1 MKTLDRY
8 ILKRFLASWVFVAAL
23 IIAVVVVIDITE
35 KNDKFIQNDLTI
47 SEILPYYTA
56 FIPFIAN
63 LITPITVFIAA
74 VLLTSK
80 LATRTEIVAILSSG
94 VSFKRFMFPYFIGA
108 LIIALLSFWL
118 NGWVIPNSNKRRVAF
133 EIAYIKKPFNYSDRD
148 IHLKTGPST
157 YMYLESYNTTSDVGH
172 KFTLE
177 TIEGNKLTEKFEAR
191 RLEWIDSSES
201 WRARDW
207 TNRQFDGLDE
217 VYTRGVIKDT
227 TLRISPKDFASS
239 YSRHETL
246 NMNELNDYIDELTA
260 RGADDVHIYRI
271 EKYIRYMSPFTV
283 IILTFIALIVSAR
296 KSRGGTGFQIAL
308 GFFIAFVFIIF
319 FVMSRAIAEAGS
331 MHPILAVWMPNII
344 FTGLGLIMYN
354 TVPR

>member
-1 MKTLDRY
+1 MKILDRY

-35 KNDKFIQNDLTI
+35 KNDKFIQNDLSFT
-47 SEILPYYTA
+47 EIFPYYTA
-56 FIPFIAN
+56 FVPFIAN

-94 VSFKRFMFPYFIGA
+94 VSFRRFMVPYFIGA
-108 LIIALLSFWL
+108 MIIALLSFWL

-133 EIAYIKKPFNYSDRD
+133 EIAYIKKPHNYSDRD
-148 IHLKTGPST
+148 IHLKTGQET
-157 YMYLESYNTTSDVGH
+157 YMYIETYNNTSDVGH

-177 TIEGNKLTEKFEAR
+177 TIQGNRLLEKFEAR
-191 RLEWIDSSES
+191 RLEWVDSTRK

-207 TNRQFDGLDE
+207 TNRKFDGLEE
-217 VYTRGVIKDT
+217 VYTKGMSKDT
-227 TLRISPKDFASS
+227 TLRITPNDFAST

-246 NMNELNDYIDELTA
+246 NMGELNAYIRELKS
-260 RGADDVHIYRI
+260 RGADDVQFYLV
-271 EKYIRYMSPFTV
+271 EKYIRFMSPFTV

-296 KSRGGTGFQIAL
+296 KSRGGTGYQIAL
-308 GFFIAFVFIIF
+308 GFFIAFVFIIY

-331 MHPILAVWMPNII
+331 LPPMLAVWLPNIT
-344 FTGLGLIMYN
+344 FSAVGLIMYR

>member
-1 MKTLDRY
+1 MKILDWY
-8 ILKRFLASWVFVAAL
+8 ILKRFLASWLFVAAL

-35 KNDKFIQNDLTI
+35 KNDKFIQNNLTFT
-47 SEILPYYTA
+47 EILPYYTA
-56 FIPFIAN
+56 FVPFIAN

-94 VSFKRFMFPYFIGA
+94 ISFRRFMVPYLIGA
-108 LIIALLSFWL
+108 IIIALLSFWL

-133 EIAYIKKPFNYSDRD
+133 EIAYIKKPHNYSDKD
-148 IHLKTGPST
+148 LHLKTGEET
-157 YMYLESYNTTSDVGH
+157 YMYIETYNNTSDVGH

-177 TIEGNKLTEKFEAR
+177 TIKDNQLLEKFEAR
-191 RLEWIDSSES
+191 RLEWMDSTKK

-207 TNRQFDGLDE
+207 TNRRFDGLEE
-217 VYTRGVIKDT
+217 VYTKGISKDT
-227 TLRISPKDFASS
+227 TLRITPKDFASS
-239 YSRHETL
+239 YMRHETL
-246 NMNELNDYIDELTA
+246 DMPELNAYIAELKN
-260 RGADDVHIYRI
+260 RGADDVHIYQI
-271 EKYIRYMSPFTV
+271 EKYIRFMSPFTV
-283 IILTFIALIVSAR
+283 IILTFIALIVSSR

-308 GFFIAFVFIIF
+308 GFLIAFVFIIF

-331 MHPILAVWMPNII
+331 LPAIVAVWMPNII
-344 FTGLGLIMYN
+344 FGALGLVMYH